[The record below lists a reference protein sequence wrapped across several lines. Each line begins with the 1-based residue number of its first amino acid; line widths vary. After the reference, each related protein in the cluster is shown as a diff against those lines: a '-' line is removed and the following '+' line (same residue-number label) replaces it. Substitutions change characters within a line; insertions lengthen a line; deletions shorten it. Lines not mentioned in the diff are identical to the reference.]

1 MGTKI
6 GVRVDV
12 GELSSPL
19 GVDIGDVGEL
29 SSPLGGDVGELG
41 EPPLW
46 VDVGEPLLCVGD
58 PLRPAADIW
67 TNMSYYHNTVRCDN
81 RIEYISTLKYVFSF
95 RYLVSMLMTRHTYTM
110 EISKHTLLTPIQYRE
125 YRRIQN
131 EG

>member
-58 PLRPAADIW
+58 PLRPAADI
-67 TNMSYYHNTVRCDN
+67 
-81 RIEYISTLKYVFSF
+81 
-95 RYLVSMLMTRHTYTM
+95 
-110 EISKHTLLTPIQYRE
+110 
-125 YRRIQN
+125 
-131 EG
+131 